1 MMDQENHFI
10 DAGMKKA
17 SLIILTL
24 SAFLTPFAVS
34 SVNIALP
41 SIGKE
46 FGMNAILLS
55 WVPSAYILSSA
66 ALLVPFG
73 RVADLYGRKKIFGYG
88 VLIYTASSF
97 LLALSI
103 SAGMVIGLRI
113 IQGTGAAM
121 IFAPG
126 MAILTSVF
134 PPGERGRAI
143 GINVAAVYIGLS
155 LGPVV
160 GGFLTQHFGW
170 RSLFV
175 FNIPLG
181 LVILFFT
188 FWKLRGE
195 WAEGKGEPFDFMGA
209 VVYGLTLIPIMYG
222 FSLLPG
228 LTGYGLIL
236 FGIFGIFVL
245 IKWEMKV
252 KHPLLNVDLFRKN
265 AVFAFSNLAALINYS
280 ATFAVSF
287 LLSLYLQYTKGLPPQ
302 EAGLILIA
310 QPILQA
316 LCSPIAGRLSDRVE
330 PRIVASIGMALTIIG
345 LFYFVFL
352 SPRTSIEFI
361 LLNLALLGLG
371 FGLFSSPNTN
381 AIMSSVDKRFYSE
394 ASATLGTM
402 RMVGQ
407 MFSMAIAMLIF
418 SIYIGKVQIAPQ
430 HSELFLKSV
439 KTAFMVFAI
448 LCFGGI
454 FASLARGKVRG
465 GMIG

>member
-10 DAGMKKA
+10 HAGLKRV

-24 SAFLTPFAVS
+24 SSFLTPFAVS

-46 FGMNAILLS
+46 FAMNAISLS

-73 RVADLYGRKKIFGYG
+73 RVADLYGRKKVFNYG
-88 VLIYTASSF
+88 VLIYTVSSF
-97 LLALSI
+97 LLALSY
-103 SAGMVIGLRI
+103 SAGMVIGLRVV
-113 IQGTGAAM
+113 QGIGAAM

-126 MAILTSVF
+126 VAILTSVF
-134 PPGERGRAI
+134 PDGERGRVL
-143 GINVAAVYIGLS
+143 GINIAAVYIGLS

-170 RSLFV
+170 RSLFI
-175 FNIPLG
+175 FNVPLG
-181 LVILFFT
+181 LMILFLT
-188 FWKLRGE
+188 FWKLKGE
-195 WAEGKGEPFDFMGA
+195 WAESKGEPFDFIGA
-209 VVYGLTLIPIMYG
+209 VVYGLTLVSIMYG

-228 LTGYGLIL
+228 VKGYGLIL
-236 FGIFGIFVL
+236 FGILGIFAL
-245 IKWEMKV
+245 IKWEVNV
-252 KHPLLNVDLFRKN
+252 KHPLLDVDLFRKN

-287 LLSLYLQYTKGLPPQ
+287 LLSLYLQYIKGLTPQ

-310 QPILQA
+310 QPTLQA
-316 LCSPIAGRLSDRVE
+316 ICSPIAGRLSDKVE
-330 PRIVASIGMALTIIG
+330 PRMVASVGMALTILG
-345 LFYFVFL
+345 LFSFVFL
-352 SPRTSIEFI
+352 SQGTTVGFI
-361 LLNLALLGLG
+361 ILNLALLGLG

-381 AIMSSVDKRFYSE
+381 AIMSSVDKRYYGV

-407 MFSMAIAMLIF
+407 MFSMGIAMLIF

-430 HSELFLKSV
+430 HYVLFLKSV
-439 KTAFMVFAI
+439 KTSFMVLAI

-454 FASLARGKVRG
+454 FASLARGKVR
-465 GMIG
+465 

>member
-10 DAGMKKA
+10 HAGLKRV

-24 SAFLTPFAVS
+24 SSFLTPFAVS

-41 SIGKE
+41 SIGRE
-46 FGMNAILLS
+46 FAMDAISLS

-66 ALLVPFG
+66 TLLVPFG
-73 RVADLYGRKKIFGYG
+73 RVADLYGRKKIFSYG
-88 VLIYTASSF
+88 ILIYTVSSLF
-97 LLALSI
+97 LALSS
-103 SAGMVIGLRI
+103 SAGMVIGFRV
-113 IQGTGAAM
+113 IQGIGAAM
-121 IFAPG
+121 IFAPAV
-126 MAILTSVF
+126 AILTSVF
-134 PPGERGRAI
+134 PAEERGKAL
-143 GINVAAVYIGLS
+143 GINVAAVYSGLS

-170 RSLFV
+170 RSLFI

-181 LVILFFT
+181 LMILFLT
-188 FWKLRGE
+188 FWKLKGE
-195 WAEGKGEPFDFMGA
+195 WAEGKGEQFDFIGA
-209 VVYGLTLIPIMYG
+209 AVYGLTLISIMVG

-228 LTGYGLIL
+228 ITGYGFILI
-236 FGIFGIFVL
+236 GILGIFVL
-245 IKWEMKV
+245 VKWETKV

-287 LLSLYLQYTKGLPPQ
+287 LLSLYLQYTKGLTPQ

-316 LCSPIAGRLSDRVE
+316 FCSPIAGRWSDRVE
-330 PRIVASIGMALTIIG
+330 PRRVASFGMALTTVG
-345 LFYFVFL
+345 LFSFVFL
-352 SPRTSIEFI
+352 SEQTTVGFI
-361 LLNLALLGLG
+361 ILNLILLGLG

-381 AIMSSVDKRFYSE
+381 AVMSSVDKRFYGV

-402 RMVGQ
+402 RMIGQ
-407 MFSMAIAMLIF
+407 MFSMGIAMLIF
-418 SIYIGKVQIAPQ
+418 SIYIGKIQIAPQ
-430 HSELFLKSV
+430 HYSLFLKSL
-439 KTAFMVFAI
+439 KTAFIVFAI

-454 FASLARGKVRG
+454 FASVARGKVR
-465 GMIG
+465 

>member
-10 DAGMKKA
+10 HAGLKRV

-24 SAFLTPFAVS
+24 SSFLTPFAVS

-46 FGMNAILLS
+46 FAMNAISLS

-73 RVADLYGRKKIFGYG
+73 RVADLYGRKKVFNYG
-88 VLIYTASSF
+88 VLIYTVSSF
-97 LLALSI
+97 LLALSY
-103 SAGMVIGLRI
+103 SAGMVIGLRVV
-113 IQGTGAAM
+113 QGIGAAM

-126 MAILTSVF
+126 VAILTSVF
-134 PPGERGRAI
+134 PDGERGRVL
-143 GINVAAVYIGLS
+143 GINIAAVYIGLS

-170 RSLFV
+170 RSLFI
-175 FNIPLG
+175 FNVPLG
-181 LVILFFT
+181 LMILFLT
-188 FWKLRGE
+188 FWKLKGE
-195 WAEGKGEPFDFMGA
+195 WAESKGEPFDFIGA
-209 VVYGLTLIPIMYG
+209 VVYGLTLVSIMYG

-228 LTGYGLIL
+228 VKGYGLIL
-236 FGIFGIFVL
+236 FGILGIFAL
-245 IKWEMKV
+245 IKWEVNV
-252 KHPLLNVDLFRKN
+252 KHPLLDVNLFRKN

-287 LLSLYLQYTKGLPPQ
+287 LLSLYLQYIKGLTPQ

-310 QPILQA
+310 QPTLQA
-316 LCSPIAGRLSDRVE
+316 ICSPIAGRLSDKVE
-330 PRIVASIGMALTIIG
+330 PRMVASVGMALTILG
-345 LFYFVFL
+345 LFSFVFL
-352 SPRTSIEFI
+352 SQGTTVGFI
-361 LLNLALLGLG
+361 ILNLALLGLG

-381 AIMSSVDKRFYSE
+381 AIMSSVDKRYYGV

-407 MFSMAIAMLIF
+407 MFSMGIAMLIF

-430 HSELFLKSV
+430 HYVLFLKSV
-439 KTAFMVFAI
+439 KTSFMVLAI

-454 FASLARGKVRG
+454 FASLARGKVR
-465 GMIG
+465 

>member
-1 MMDQENHFI
+1 MDQENHFI
-10 DAGMKKA
+10 HAGLKRV

-24 SAFLTPFAVS
+24 SSFLTPFAVS

-46 FGMNAILLS
+46 FAMNAISLS

-73 RVADLYGRKKIFGYG
+73 RVADLYGRKKVFNYG
-88 VLIYTASSF
+88 VLIYTVSSF
-97 LLALSI
+97 LLALSY
-103 SAGMVIGLRI
+103 SAGMVIGLRVV
-113 IQGTGAAM
+113 QGIGAAM

-126 MAILTSVF
+126 VAILTSVF
-134 PPGERGRAI
+134 PDGERGRVL
-143 GINVAAVYIGLS
+143 GINIAAVYIGLS

-170 RSLFV
+170 RSLFI
-175 FNIPLG
+175 FNVPLG
-181 LVILFFT
+181 LMILFLT
-188 FWKLRGE
+188 FWKLKGE
-195 WAEGKGEPFDFMGA
+195 WAESKGEPFDFIGA
-209 VVYGLTLIPIMYG
+209 VVYGLTLVSIMYG

-228 LTGYGLIL
+228 VKGYGLIL
-236 FGIFGIFVL
+236 FGILGIFAL
-245 IKWEMKV
+245 IKWEVNV
-252 KHPLLNVDLFRKN
+252 KHPLLDVDLFRKN

-287 LLSLYLQYTKGLPPQ
+287 LLSLYLQYIKGLTPQ

-310 QPILQA
+310 QPTLQA
-316 LCSPIAGRLSDRVE
+316 ICSPIAGRLSDKVE
-330 PRIVASIGMALTIIG
+330 PRMVASVGMALTILG
-345 LFYFVFL
+345 LFSFVFL
-352 SPRTSIEFI
+352 SQGTTVGFI
-361 LLNLALLGLG
+361 ILNLALLGLG

-381 AIMSSVDKRFYSE
+381 AIMSSVDKRYYGV

-407 MFSMAIAMLIF
+407 MFSMGIAMLIF

-430 HSELFLKSV
+430 HYVLFLKSV
-439 KTAFMVFAI
+439 KTSFMVLAI

-454 FASLARGKVRG
+454 FASLARGKVR
-465 GMIG
+465 

>member
-1 MMDQENHFI
+1 
-10 DAGMKKA
+10 
-17 SLIILTL
+17 
-24 SAFLTPFAVS
+24 
-34 SVNIALP
+34 VNIALP

-46 FGMNAILLS
+46 FAMNAISLS

-73 RVADLYGRKKIFGYG
+73 RVADLYGRKKIFSYG

-97 LLALSI
+97 LLALSY
-103 SAGMVIGLRI
+103 SAGMVIGLRVV
-113 IQGTGAAM
+113 QGIGAAM

-126 MAILTSVF
+126 VAILTSVF
-134 PPGERGRAI
+134 PAGERGRAL
-143 GINVAAVYIGLS
+143 GINVAAVYTGLS
-155 LGPVV
+155 FGPVV

-170 RSLFV
+170 RSLFI
-175 FNIPLG
+175 FNVPLG
-181 LVILFFT
+181 LIILFLT
-188 FWKLRGE
+188 FWKLKGE
-195 WAEGKGEPFDFMGA
+195 WAEGKGEPFDFIGA
-209 VVYGLTLIPIMYG
+209 GIYGLTLISIMYG

-228 LTGYGLIL
+228 VTGYGLIF
-236 FGIFGIFVL
+236 FGILGIFAL
-245 IKWEMKV
+245 IKWEGKV

-265 AVFAFSNLAALINYS
+265 AVFTFSNLAALINYS

-287 LLSLYLQYTKGLPPQ
+287 LLSLYLQYTKGFTPQ

-310 QPILQA
+310 QPTLQA

-330 PRIVASIGMALTIIG
+330 PRMVASVGMALTILG
-345 LFYFVFL
+345 LFSFVFL
-352 SPRTSIEFI
+352 SQGATVGFI
-361 LLNLALLGLG
+361 ILNLALLGLG

-381 AIMSSVDKRFYSE
+381 AIMSSVDKRFYGM

-430 HSELFLKSV
+430 HYALFLKSV

-448 LCFGGI
+448 LCLGGI
-454 FASLARGKVRG
+454 FASLARGKVR
-465 GMIG
+465 

>member
-10 DAGMKKA
+10 HAGLKRV

-24 SAFLTPFAVS
+24 SSFLTPFAVS

-46 FGMNAILLS
+46 FAMNAISLS

-73 RVADLYGRKKIFGYG
+73 RVADLYGRKRVFNYG
-88 VLIYTASSF
+88 VLIYTISSF
-97 LLALSI
+97 LLALSY
-103 SAGMVIGLRI
+103 SAGMVIGLRVV
-113 IQGTGAAM
+113 QGIGAAM

-134 PPGERGRAI
+134 PDGERGRVL
-143 GINVAAVYIGLS
+143 GINIAAVYIGLS

-170 RSLFV
+170 RSLFI
-175 FNIPLG
+175 FNVPLG
-181 LVILFFT
+181 LVILFLT
-188 FWKLRGE
+188 FWKLKGE
-195 WAEGKGEPFDFMGA
+195 WAESKGEPFDFIA
-209 VVYGLTLIPIMYG
+209 AAVYGLTLISIMYG

-228 LTGYGLIL
+228 VKGYGLIL
-236 FGIFGIFVL
+236 FGILGIFAL
-245 IKWEMKV
+245 IKWEVNV
-252 KHPLLNVDLFRKN
+252 KHPLLDVDLFRKN
-265 AVFAFSNLAALINYS
+265 AVFAFSNLAAPINYS

-287 LLSLYLQYTKGLPPQ
+287 LLSLYLQYIKGLTPQ

-310 QPILQA
+310 QPTLQA
-316 LCSPIAGRLSDRVE
+316 ICSPIAGRLSDKVE
-330 PRIVASIGMALTIIG
+330 PRMVASVGMALTILG
-345 LFYFVFL
+345 LSSFVFL
-352 SPRTSIEFI
+352 SRGTTVGFI
-361 LLNLALLGLG
+361 ILNLALLGLG

-381 AIMSSVDKRFYSE
+381 AIMSSVDKRYYGV

-407 MFSMAIAMLIF
+407 MFSMGIAMLIF
-418 SIYIGKVQIAPQ
+418 SIYIGKVQIALQ
-430 HSELFLKSV
+430 HYALFLKSV
-439 KTAFMVFAI
+439 KTSFMVLAI

-454 FASLARGKVRG
+454 FASLARGKVR
-465 GMIG
+465 